1 MSITRTSGTL
11 APFTILQARRLR
23 WHARGASG
31 TGGWRPVVVAEGLS
45 AALRHRE
52 QFIARKG
59 GPLGLGPHTM
69 LRPCYARP
77 LRSWPPPPSG
87 RPSSLT
93 HTHTSAFSPHNLNRC
108 SLARGETRCGGAR
121 GRYEARRSLI
131 NSMSVHY
138 DGCKSPKRPKRPL
151 VRLTAWSQAGP
162 SGRAYWQG
170 RAGWGVPRALAFLL
184 ASAVALVLMAGRL
197 SSLSQV
203 RSGRGTVGAW
213 GRQVL
218 ACEPPWGLPGS
229 TWALRVGQ
237 AHEPAAPAKQVQTG
251 RPPRLLR
258 PATLTRPPT
267 AAATTPAAPP
277 AAPPGVGAGGGL
289 HSGAGAGPGRRAARR
304 PALPQPRAPPAGAH
318 VARVLCHGGRSE

>member
-11 APFTILQARRLR
+11 APFTILPARRLR

-31 TGGWRPVVVAEGLS
+31 TGGWRPVAVAEGLS

-52 QFIARKG
+52 QIIARKG
-59 GPLGLGPHTM
+59 GQLGLWGRTRCCARAMLAHFVRGL
-69 LRPCYARP
+69 LRPQAA
-77 LRSWPPPPSG
+77 PPHS
-87 RPSSLT
+87 
-93 HTHTSAFSPHNLNRC
+93 HTPTSAFSPHNLNRC

-170 RAGWGVPRALAFLL
+170 RARWGVPRALAFLL

-251 RPPRLLR
+251 RPPRPLR

-277 AAPPGVGAGGGL
+277 ATPPGVGAGGGL